1 MNVNEDFETLKL
13 KIFFYHFCVS
23 IVTLVLAL
31 FSVCFK
37 QVEIM
42 LYIYMQLYRFILAD
56 T

>member
-13 KIFFYHFCVS
+13 QKNFYHFCVS